1 MVADLIRALVAAVAG
16 AVLPGYFWAAVLR
29 PTSGLGER
37 LAYSTVVSMASVP
50 TVAVILARVART
62 GIELWVALAAVLFV
76 FGTGLLAF
84 RLKGPAPGTAAPVLR
99 MPEPTRDPWVLGL
112 VAGALL
118 VGLVLMAAHRPPA
131 ALLALVAV
139 ALLAGGAL
147 MAWPRPAAPENPP
160 PVVAAGCRGL
170 SVRAAA
176 GPAEPAISAAGSLP
190 NRSAGPPASA
200 AGPSGTGSAGRQA
213 PAPGQAS
220 PAGPPPAARP
230 FGLPLSVVRDGGL
243 AVILVLT
250 ACRDYSGVVR
260 FEWPYIGGQDQF
272 SHAVMAEQ
280 MLAHGQYPS
289 YLIYPPGFSALTAVI
304 CRFAGLTP
312 LALFPVL
319 APMLLVVT
327 ALGAYALATRL
338 WGWQYGL
345 GAAALPPGLVLT
357 GAFNGFA
364 GSLYPDLISAY
375 FLLVMTV
382 AALVTLYEAP
392 TARSVILVAVVGASP
407 VLYHSVAT
415 LYAAVLL
422 ALVAVIGLPYLI
434 RGGHRRET
442 RALLFGLAGAA
453 VLAACYAVY
462 VYNPGGILGG
472 KSSAGGAVSAALG
485 SQAPPAQSA
494 LLSELGPP
502 VVWFGLL
509 GLAALAVSL
518 RYLRR
523 PAQVLTVATVVGWC
537 VLMYLGSRT
546 SLDGFPQRFER
557 DLGAPLS
564 VIAVFGVGVVVRS
577 LPLRGAATRTAPA
590 LAATIA
596 GIVAAVMLLA
606 QTVHAVGASD
616 RSAGKLLSHRV
627 AAAGQ
632 WLARHNTGG
641 TIITTPYMNRGISN
655 RAMLALG
662 GYTGLQAFSPFRTAH
677 PRSLPTAGKG
687 PLLDSQTVLL
697 APTELPLRGHPGAPG
712 RALCGAVQDRQR
724 RRPRRVRRG
733 PGPLPAGIREP
744 RSDHLRDAPHR
755 LRLTACAVGV
765 SPGDPA
771 GLVATMT
778 VAPNSADRAT
788 RGTRPPRLAVWHAV
802 CSWRSLTSTSRLPP
816 SASHRGASA
825 ATRRSTSS
833 PSAPPSSAPRG
844 SCSRA
849 SAGNSPTSAVGT
861 YGTLAARTPTRP
873 RSAAGSGSNR
883 SPA

>member
-1 MVADLIRALVAAVAG
+1 VVTDLIRALLAAVAG

-37 LAYSTVVSMASVP
+37 LAYSTAVSMAAVP

-62 GIELWVALAAVLFV
+62 GIDLWVALAAALIV
-76 FGTGLLAF
+76 FGTGLLAY
-84 RLKGPAPGTAAPVLR
+84 RLRGPARGTAAPVLR
-99 MPEPTRDPWVLGL
+99 MPEPTRNPWVLGL
-112 VAGALL
+112 VAAALL
-118 VGLVLMAAHRPPA
+118 VGLVLMAARRPPV

-147 MAWPRPAAPENPP
+147 MAWSRPAEPENPAPSAPDTGSFLSAP
-160 PVVAAGCRGL
+160 P
-170 SVRAAA
+170 A
-176 GPAEPAISAAGSLP
+176 GPAEPATP
-190 NRSAGPPASA
+190 
-200 AGPSGTGSAGRQA
+200 A
-213 PAPGQAS
+213 PAPAPARAA

-230 FGLPLSVVRDGGL
+230 LGLPLSVVRDGGL
-243 AVILVLT
+243 AAILVLT
-250 ACRDYSGVVR
+250 ACRAYSGVVR
-260 FEWPYIGGQDQF
+260 FEWPYISGGDQF

-280 MLAHGQYPS
+280 MLAHGQYPG

-338 WGWQYGL
+338 WGWEYGL
-345 GAAALPPGLVLT
+345 GAAALSGLILT

-364 GSLYPDLISAY
+364 GGRYPDLISAF

-434 RGGHRRET
+434 RGGHRREM
-442 RALLFGLAGAA
+442 RALLLSLAGTA

-472 KSSAGGAVSAALG
+472 KSSTGGAVSAVLG
-485 SQAPPAQSA
+485 SQAPATQAA
-494 LLSELGPP
+494 LLNELGPP

-537 VLMYLGSRT
+537 LLMYLGSRT
-546 SLDGFPQRFER
+546 SRDGFPQRFER

-564 VIAVFGVGVVVRS
+564 VVAAFGLGVVIRS
-577 LPLRGAATRTAPA
+577 LPLRGAAARTAPM
-590 LAATIA
+590 LAATLA
-596 GIVAAVMLLA
+596 CIVAAVMLLA
-606 QTVHAVGASD
+606 QVVHVVHASD
-616 RSAGKLLSHRV
+616 RPAGELLSHRV

-662 GYTGLQAFSPFRTAH
+662 GYTGLQAYPPFRIAH

-687 PLLDSQTVLL
+687 PLLDSQAVLVHPQTCQAANILVRQDVRYVVLYKSGNGADL
-697 APTELPLRGHPGAPG
+697 AGFA
-712 RALCGAVQDRQR
+712 A
-724 RRPRRVRRG
+724 
-733 PGPLPAGIREP
+733 
-744 RSDHLRDAPHR
+744 
-755 LRLTACAVGV
+755 
-765 SPGDPA
+765 DPA
-771 GLVATMT
+771 HYQRVFQNPAVIIYAT
-778 VAPNSADRAT
+778 
-788 RGTRPPRLAVWHAV
+788 
-802 CSWRSLTSTSRLPP
+802 
-816 SASHRGASA
+816 HRTGC
-825 ATRRSTSS
+825 
-833 PSAPPSSAPRG
+833 G
-844 SCSRA
+844 
-849 SAGNSPTSAVGT
+849 
-861 YGTLAARTPTRP
+861 
-873 RSAAGSGSNR
+873 
-883 SPA
+883 

>member
-1 MVADLIRALVAAVAG
+1 MVADLIRALLAAAAG

-37 LAYSTVVSMASVP
+37 LAYSTAVSMASVP

-62 GIELWVALAAVLFV
+62 GVELWVALAAVLIV
-76 FGTGLLAF
+76 FGSGLLAF

-99 MPEPTRDPWVLGL
+99 MPEPTRDPRVLGL
-112 VAGALL
+112 VAAALL
-118 VGLVLMAAHRPPA
+118 AGLVLMAAHRPPA

-160 PVVAAGCRGL
+160 PASPPDAGTFL
-170 SVRAAA
+170 SAPPP
-176 GPAEPAISAAGSLP
+176 GPVEPDTPAAGS
-190 NRSAGPPASA
+190 PASGLA
-200 AGPSGTGSAGRQA
+200 APPSSGAGRAGTGSSGHQA
-213 PAPGQAS
+213 PDPAQAS
-220 PAGPPPAARP
+220 PAGPPPADRP

-243 AVILVLT
+243 AAILVLT
-250 ACRDYSGVVR
+250 ACRVYSGVVR
-260 FEWPYIGGQDQF
+260 FEWPYVSGGDQF

-280 MLAHGQYPS
+280 MLAHGQYPG

-319 APMLLVVT
+319 APMLLVVA

-338 WGWQYGL
+338 WGWEYGL
-345 GAAALPPGLVLT
+345 GAAALSGLVLT

-364 GSLYPDLISAY
+364 EGRYPDLISAF

-382 AALVTLYEAP
+382 AALVALYEAP
-392 TARSVILVAVVGASP
+392 TARSVILMAVVGASP

-422 ALVAVIGLPYLI
+422 ALVAIIGLPYLI
-434 RGGHRRET
+434 HGGHRRET
-442 RALLFGLAGAA
+442 RALLLSLAGAA
-453 VLAACYAVY
+453 VLSAIYAIY

-472 KSSAGGAVSAALG
+472 KSSTGGAVSIVFATG
-485 SQAPPAQSA
+485 SQPPPAAQGA
-494 LLSELGPP
+494 LLKELGPP
-502 VVWFGLL
+502 IVWFGLL

-523 PAQVLTVATVVGWC
+523 PAQVLTVATIVGWC

-564 VIAVFGVGVVVRS
+564 VVAAFGVGVVVRS
-577 LPLRGAATRTAPA
+577 LPLRGAASRTAPA

-596 GIVAAVMLLA
+596 CIVAAVMLLA
-606 QTVHAVGASD
+606 QVVDVVHASD
-616 RSAGKLLSHRV
+616 RSAGELLSHRV

-662 GYTGLQAFSPFRTAH
+662 GYTGLQAYPPYRIAH
-677 PRSLPTAGKG
+677 PGSLPTAGKG
-687 PLLDSQTVLL
+687 PLLDSQEVLL
-697 APTELPLRGHPGAPG
+697 HPQSCQAANILVRQDVRYVVLQSGNGADLG
-712 RALCGAVQDRQR
+712 RIR
-724 RRPRRVRRG
+724 RRPG
-733 PGPLPAGIREP
+733 SLPARIPEP
-744 RSDHLRDAPHR
+744 CGGYLRDAPHR
-755 LRLTACAVGV
+755 LRLTPCAAGG
-765 SPGDPA
+765 SPA
-771 GLVATMT
+771 I
-778 VAPNSADRAT
+778 
-788 RGTRPPRLAVWHAV
+788 RLAQGV
-802 CSWRSLTSTSRLPP
+802 
-816 SASHRGASA
+816 
-825 ATRRSTSS
+825 
-833 PSAPPSSAPRG
+833 PRG
-844 SCSRA
+844 SPACCA
-849 SAGNSPTSAVGT
+849 SAMKGEGEAGGASRRCRHHPCSAMGSSSALRSIPPTAGRD
-861 YGTLAARTPTRP
+861 GLNPRDTPSWP
-873 RSAAGSGSNR
+873 R
-883 SPA
+883 